1 MTDAIKGRLSGR
13 KRWFAGLAPR
23 VIRRI
28 RERIETWRGTRRLL
42 AFDDAMLK
50 DIGISRGDVERVVRH
65 GRLPRRRYF
74 PE

>member
-1 MTDAIKGRLSGR
+1 MTDATRDHLSGH
-13 KRWFAGLAPR
+13 KRWFAGLALR
-23 VIRRI
+23 VIRNI
-28 RERIETWRGTRRLL
+28 RGRFESWRTTRRLL

-65 GRLPRRRYF
+65 GRPPRRRYF

>member
-1 MTDAIKGRLSGR
+1 MTDAIKARLSGR
-13 KRWFAGLAPR
+13 NGWFAGTALGM
-23 VIRRI
+23 IRKIQDRL
-28 RERIETWRGTRRLL
+28 ETWRSTRRLL

-65 GRLPRRRYF
+65 GRPPRHGHF